1 VRTRVGYAGGST
13 PSPTYHDLGD
23 HSEALQVDYDPT
35 QISYEQLLD
44 LFWGSHAPTQPAFS
58 RQYRSAIFVA
68 DKSQRTLAE
77 GTRAAQSARRK
88 RPLYTAVE
96 PLGAFHRAEDY
107 HQKYYL
113 RRYGD
118 LMREFA
124 GYSDTEFVDSRVAA
138 RLNGCLGAGGT
149 PEMIGEALTALGLP
163 AATSRRFI
171 DAAQRRRR

>member
-1 VRTRVGYAGGST
+1 MRTRVGYAGGST

-23 HSEALQVDYDPT
+23 HSEALQVDYDPS
-35 QISYEQLLD
+35 QISYGRLLEM
-44 LFWGSHAPTQPAFS
+44 FWSNHAPTQPAFS

-68 DKSQRTLAE
+68 DKAQRQRAE
-77 GTRAAQSARRK
+77 ETCAAQSARRQK
-88 RPLYTAVE
+88 PLYTAIE

-113 RRYGD
+113 QRYAG

-124 GYSDTEFVDSRVAA
+124 DYTEAEFVDSRVAA

-149 PEMIGEALTALGLP
+149 LEMMGEALAELGLP
-163 AATSRRFI
+163 AATGQRFI
-171 DAAQRRRR
+171 EAAQRRR

>member
-1 VRTRVGYAGGST
+1 VRTRVGYAGGQT

-35 QISYEQLLD
+35 QISYEKLLD
-44 LFWGSHAPTQPAFS
+44 LFWDSHAPTQPAFS

-68 DKSQRTLAE
+68 DRAQRRLAE
-77 GTRAAQSARRK
+77 ETCAAQSARRK
-88 RPLYTAVE
+88 RTLYTAIE
-96 PLGAFHRAEDY
+96 PLGPFHRAEDY

-124 GYSDTEFVDSRVAA
+124 DYTDEEFVDSRVAA

-149 PEMIGEALTALGLP
+149 PEMIGEALAALGLP
-163 AATSRRFI
+163 AATCRRFI